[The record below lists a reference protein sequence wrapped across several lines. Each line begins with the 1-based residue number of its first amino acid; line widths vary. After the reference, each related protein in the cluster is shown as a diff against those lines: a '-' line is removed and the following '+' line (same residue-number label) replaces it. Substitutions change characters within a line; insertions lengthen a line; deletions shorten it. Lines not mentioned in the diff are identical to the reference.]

1 MGHLLTACCRDFG
14 IELASSLPTDR
25 HRDTSLTN
33 TRRRG
38 VMLFASGELYSPL
51 ERGDM
56 RIHLASRGTAE

>member
-1 MGHLLTACCRDFG
+1 
-14 IELASSLPTDR
+14 
-25 HRDTSLTN
+25 
-33 TRRRG
+33 